1 MDMTIRE
8 AMDTINGALDS
19 LYEFYA
25 DCDCDV
31 DKVFEDIVKAESIL
45 EMLVAK
51 EEERPKEYW
60 AVCPDC
66 GHELLYSKFEYSDY
80 YEDITTF
87 LASGYCPHCQ
97 KDFAWKENFEL
108 VNFEFD
114 N

>member
-1 MDMTIRE
+1 MKVRE

-19 LYEFYA
+19 LYEYMEN
-25 DCDCDV
+25 CEDV
-31 DKVFEDIVKAESIL
+31 DKVFEDIAKAEGIL
-45 EMLVAK
+45 ATLVAK
-51 EEERPKEYW
+51 EENKPEEYW

-66 GHELLYSKFEYSDY
+66 GHELHYDTFKYDDY
-80 YEDITTF
+80 DEDIVTF

-108 VNFEFD
+108 INFEFD